1 MTYKALL
8 LAALTLAA
16 CERQQPAAPAPI
28 EPASPPPAQAAL
40 GTPPPVTPA
49 PAPTPGATPA
59 PTPPPEQ
66 QATDNWRD
74 YAKPADAD
82 RLSRLTGAWATG
94 LKLANDKGHA
104 KELAALGALADPK
117 AKVLAHPQPGPGDY
131 RCRTVKL
138 GGSLGFVSYPWF
150 KCHVELTPGGDLVL
164 TKVTGSQRTEGKFY
178 PGTDTRLI
186 YLGGQAWGA
195 DEAKAPV
202 YGQDPRRDQ
211 IGVLERIGETRW
223 RLALPW
229 PRVESDLDL
238 VELAR

>member
-1 MTYKALL
+1 MTYRALL

-16 CERQQPAAPAPI
+16 CERQQPVAPAPAAPVTPPLVT
-28 EPASPPPAQAAL
+28 PAPPPA
-40 GTPPPVTPA
+40 PVPA
-49 PAPTPGATPA
+49 PAPTPAPA
-59 PTPPPEQ
+59 

-74 YAKPADAD
+74 YAKPADVD
-82 RLSRLTGAWATG
+82 RLGRLTAAWATA

-104 KELAALGALADPK
+104 KELAALGPLADPK
-117 AKVLAHPQPGPGDY
+117 ARVLAHPHPGPGDY
-131 RCRTVKL
+131 RCRTIKL
-138 GGSLGFVSYPWF
+138 GGSLGLVSYPWF

-164 TKVTGSQRTEGKFY
+164 TKVSGSQRTAGKLY
-178 PGTDTRLI
+178 PGTGTRLV

-195 DEAKAPV
+195 DEASASA
-202 YGQDPRRDQ
+202 YGQDASRDQ

-238 VELAR
+238 IDLQR

>member
-1 MTYKALL
+1 MTHKALL

-16 CERQQPAAPAPI
+16 CQRQQPAAPAPV
-28 EPASPPPAQAAL
+28 EPAPPPPAQAAPA
-40 GTPPPVTPA
+40 TSAPA
-49 PAPTPGATPA
+49 PAP
-59 PTPPPEQ
+59 PPEP

-94 LKLANDKGHA
+94 LKLANDKEHA

-117 AKVLAHPQPGPGDY
+117 ARALPHPQPGPGDY
-131 RCRTVKL
+131 RCRTIKL
-138 GGSLGFVSYPWF
+138 GGSLGLVSYPWF
-150 KCHVELTPGGDLVL
+150 RCRVELTPGGDLTL
-164 TKVTGSQRTEGKFY
+164 TKVTGSHRSAGKFY
-178 PGTDTRLI
+178 PDTDTRLV

-195 DEAKAPV
+195 DEDKAPA
-202 YGQDPRRDQ
+202 YGAAPERDQ

-238 VELAR
+238 IDLQR

>member
-16 CERQQPAAPAPI
+16 CERQQPA
-28 EPASPPPAQAAL
+28 EPASPPPAQSA
-40 GTPPPVTPA
+40 PVTPA
-49 PAPTPGATPA
+49 PQAPASTPTPA
-59 PTPPPEQ
+59 PAPPPEQ

-74 YAKPADAD
+74 YARPADAD
-82 RLSRLTGAWATG
+82 RLSRLTGAWATA

-104 KELAALGALADPK
+104 GDLAALGPLADPK
-117 AKVLAHPQPGPGDY
+117 ARALPHPQPAPGDY

-138 GGSLGFVSYPWF
+138 GGSLGFISYPWF
-150 KCHVELTPGGDLVL
+150 RCHVELTPGGDLVL
-164 TKVTGSQRTEGKFY
+164 TKLTGSQRTAGKFY
-178 PGTDTRLI
+178 PDGDTRLV

-195 DEAKAPV
+195 DEAAAPA
-202 YGQDPRRDQ
+202 YGQDAKRDQ

-238 VELAR
+238 VELRR

>member
-1 MTYKALL
+1 MTHKALL
-8 LAALTLAA
+8 LAVLALAA
-16 CERQQPAAPAPI
+16 CQRQEAAALAATRAPVPTPAPVQAPAASEPAP
-28 EPASPPPAQAAL
+28 QA
-40 GTPPPVTPA
+40 PA
-49 PAPTPGATPA
+49 PAPASV
-59 PTPPPEQ
+59 PPRE

-74 YAKPADAD
+74 YAKAADAD
-82 RLSRLTGAWATG
+82 RLSRLDGAWAVA

-104 KELAALGALADPK
+104 KELAALGPLADPK
-117 AKVLAHPQPGPGDY
+117 ARALPHPQPGPGDY

-178 PGTDTRLI
+178 PDTDTRLV

-195 DEAKAPV
+195 DEEKAPA
-202 YGQDPRRDQ
+202 YGAAPERDQ
-211 IGVLERIGETRW
+211 IGILERIGETRW